1 MTTATA
7 TAPTAPTPI
16 TANDYVRLKR
26 LVKAEGLLESQTW
39 YYVFK
44 TVVALTTLAAAI
56 AMAVTVSHPLLII
69 VAAAFM
75 GFASTQIALLG
86 HDVGHRQAYRGR
98 RTNTIGR
105 YFFGNV
111 LLGISHSWWNTK
123 HNQHHANPNHVDE
136 DPDIQFPMIAFTPEQ
151 VLTRHKVFRPLMAV
165 QAFVFVFFFP
175 LQALNMRVTSVT
187 HLLAGNAKRPLRQ
200 GAFMAVHFI
209 GYAAILFAIGSWPM
223 ALVFFLVHQGVF
235 GLYNSSVFATNHK
248 GMPVI
253 TSDTRLDF
261 FREQV
266 LTARDV
272 AGHPVTDFWYG
283 GLNYQIEHHL
293 FPTMPRNRLRDA
305 QPIVEAFCKGVD
317 VPYHST
323 GLLTSYREGFAH
335 LHRATASLR
344 RRSSAAEAS

>member
-1 MTTATA
+1 MTTSNLTN
-7 TAPTAPTPI
+7 T
-16 TANDYVRLKR
+16 NDYVNLKR

-44 TVVALTTLAAAI
+44 TAVALTTLAAGI
-56 AMAVTVSHPLLII
+56 AMAVTVSHWLLVI
-69 VAAAFM
+69 AAAVFM

-86 HDVGHRQAYRGR
+86 HDVGHRQGYRGR

-136 DPDIQFPMIAFTPEQ
+136 DPDIQFPMIAFSPEQ
-151 VLTRHKVFRPLMAV
+151 VMRRHKFFRPLIAV

-175 LQALNMRVTSVT
+175 LQALNMRITSIQ
-187 HLLAGNAKRPLRQ
+187 HLIGGNAKRPALQ
-200 GAFMAVHFI
+200 AVFMSVHFV

-223 ALVFFLVHQGVF
+223 ALTFFLVHQGVF

-248 GMPVI
+248 GMAVI
-253 TSDTRLDF
+253 TPDTRLDF
-261 FREQV
+261 LREQV
-266 LTARDV
+266 VTSRNV
-272 AGHPVTDFWYG
+272 SGHPITDFWYG

-305 QPIVEAFCKGVD
+305 QPIVEAYCRELGVS
-317 VPYHST
+317 YHST
-323 GLLTSYREGFAH
+323 GLLASYGEGFAH
-335 LHRATASLR
+335 LHRASAILR
-344 RRSSAAEAS
+344 RRSASAEVS